1 MSSSPYVSVPAVG
14 VSPEAQLGVMRA
26 LSQNVNLLVQNAGAS
41 ATNAAVFA
49 KTVDLASLSTRTASE
64 VSAIGSSIADL
75 NTTVAAQGAT
85 LTAQG
90 ATLTAQGATLTAQ
103 GAGLAT
109 AEVNISTL
117 QGQMIL
123 ADAGITQIEA
133 DMISQPIGSQNFNAG
148 QVSLAAIG
156 QIVAARTGRISVTLA
171 NTGTDT
177 VWLVNSSSGVL
188 ANAYPLKPGASE
200 TYPTQAALYGIPNS
214 GTQTVTFWEL
224 W

>member
-75 NTTVAAQGAT
+75 NTTVA
-85 LTAQG
+85 AQG